1 MPDESRLNGDEPF
14 TEIGATVRD
23 FWAYALSD
31 LKSNA
36 ARGHLA
42 EFLVAK
48 SVGATGARIEWD
60 AYDVLAPDGTTIE
73 VKTSGHAQTWHRTA
87 PPNLRFSGLPGGG
100 EGTKVKR
107 SWSAATGTMIDAH
120 VADVYVFCVHT
131 TRQDEPYD
139 GLDIAAW
146 EFYVLPG
153 TAVARSKQKSMALST
168 VVRLGG
174 TRLRWRDLAR
184 AIKDAATLNAV
195 VADQPAAPTE
205 RSHAIG

>member
-1 MPDESRLNGDEPF
+1 MPGESRLNGDEQF

-31 LKSNA
+31 LKANA

-48 SVGATGARIEWD
+48 AIGATGSRIEWD

-73 VKTSGHAQTWHRTA
+73 VKTSGHAQTWQRTT
-87 PPNLRFSGLPGGG
+87 PPTLRFSGLPGGG

-131 TRQDEPYD
+131 TAQDEPYD

-146 EFYVLPG
+146 EFYVIPG
-153 TAVARSKQKSMALST
+153 TAVARSRQKSMALST

-174 TRLRWRDLAR
+174 TQLRWRDLAR
-184 AIKDAATLNAV
+184 AIKDAAALNAV
-195 VADQPAAPTE
+195 LADGEAART
-205 RSHAIG
+205 